1 MKGRVERVALRK
13 SLVRAVALG
22 LIVLSGSQISNAYA
36 AEGGPGGPSL
46 HEIESGILD
55 ADFSPGEATSNTP
68 AELDEIY
75 APHEGYL
82 DGLGVNTPFDLL
94 ANPLKSLHQSTG
106 LRLGVANTMLY
117 LQPTGGQSNKYGAA
131 GDTDFL
137 SSWTLLGRGTEDT
150 GRLVTTVEYRYRIGD
165 QPPSA
170 LGRQIGT
177 LVPPTNGFNDRGWVI
192 RDAYWIQR
200 LFNARLRILAGRG
213 YAADFVG
220 AYWLQNVN
228 NSFVNRNFSA
238 NPSIPFPGH
247 GPILGVSLRPADLYY
262 VTCGVSN
269 ANGQTTRNGFD
280 TLFHEWELFSFAEA
294 GVTPSFERLGS
305 GRYALGLWRMDE
317 RGTSGLPPDSG
328 LTAIIDQ
335 NLGDHLQVFG
345 RYGYS
350 DGRLTNIR
358 ELAQAGLGLS
368 GPPGRKEDLSG
379 AALSLAQPRLGTSRN
394 EAVVEIFHRFQVSQ
408 YSQFSLGVQL
418 IANPG
423 NAPSAASEGIVYA
436 RFRASF

>member
-1 MKGRVERVALRK
+1 VERAASCRG
-13 SLVRAVALG
+13 LVRALALG
-22 LIVLSGSQISNAYA
+22 LIFLLGCQTPNSVA
-36 AEGGPGGPSL
+36 AAGGDSGGPSL
-46 HEIESGILD
+46 HEIESGVLD
-55 ADFSPGEATSNTP
+55 TDFSPGEATSNTP

-75 APHEGYL
+75 ASHEGYL
-82 DGLGVNTPFDLL
+82 DSLGVNNPFDLL
-94 ANPLKSLHQSTG
+94 ANPLKSLNQSTG

-117 LQPTGGQSNKYGAA
+117 LQPTGGQSSKYGAA

-137 SSWTLLGRGTEDT
+137 SSWTLLGRDTEDT

-177 LVPPTNGFNDRGWVI
+177 LVPVNNGFNDRGWVV

-200 LFNARLRILAGRG
+200 LFNARLRILFGRG
-213 YAADFVG
+213 YAADYVG
-220 AYWLQNVN
+220 SYWLQNVN

-247 GPILGVSLRPADLYY
+247 GPILGVSLRPTDLYY

-280 TLFHEWELFSFAEA
+280 TLFNEWELFSFAEA
-294 GVTPSFERLGS
+294 GFTPSFKNLGS
-305 GRYALGLWRMDE
+305 GRYALGLWRMDT
-317 RGTSGLPPDSG
+317 RSASGLPSDSG

-335 NLGDHLQVFG
+335 NLGESLQVFG
-345 RYGYS
+345 RYGTS
-350 DGRLTNIR
+350 QGMLTNIR
-358 ELAQAGLGLS
+358 QLAQTGLGLS
-368 GPPGRKEDLSG
+368 GLLGRKEDLTG
-379 AALSLAQPRLGTSRN
+379 AAFSLAQPRLGSSRN

-408 YSQFSLGVQL
+408 YSQFSIGMQL